1 MHWTEACKK
10 SPIGIAKRRD
20 LDTEVE
26 SIYYK
31 YKEGH
36 VVGNKNGIYYYNN
49 IYVFKIG
56 GFLDWEPCYKY

>member
-10 SPIGIAKRRD
+10 SLIGIAKRID

-31 YKEGH
+31 YQEGH
-36 VVGNKNGIYYYNN
+36 IVGKKNGYFYYNN
-49 IYVFKIG
+49 IPIYKIE
-56 GFLDWEPCYKY
+56 GFLDWEPCYKM

>member
-10 SPIGIAKRRD
+10 SLIGIAKRID

-31 YKEGH
+31 YQEGH
-36 VVGNKNGIYYYNN
+36 IVGKKNGYFYYNN
-49 IYVFKIG
+49 IPQSKVE
-56 GFLDWEPCYKY
+56 GFMDWEPCYKM

>member
-10 SPIGIAKRRD
+10 SLIGIAKRID

-31 YKEGH
+31 YQEGH
-36 VVGNKNGIYYYNN
+36 IVGKKNGYFYYNN
-49 IYVFKIG
+49 IPIYKIE